1 VIKVGTQNA
10 KNIVNAE
17 NSSVYLTEA
26 PERDLERLR
35 QQVRELGLRPGAL
48 AAAEREMGAIGQGLA
63 SPRADKPVLAKHVQ
77 RLTQQLRS
85 IGALA
90 TAGQALEGPLHDLTH
105 WISQL

>member
-1 VIKVGTQNA
+1 VINVGTQNA

-17 NSSVYLTEA
+17 NSSVFLTEG

-35 QQVRELGLRPGAL
+35 QQIHQLGLRPRDL
-48 AAAEREMGAIGQGLA
+48 AAAEREMSTVGQGLA
-63 SPRADKPVLAKHVQ
+63 SSRADKPFLDKHVQ

-90 TAGQALEGPLHDLTH
+90 AAGQALEGPLRDLTH